1 MVLEGSRRRSRSPS
15 AVADAT
21 CCDGPIVELS
31 TPCMRHHGK
40 VPDSPVAL
48 ITFAA
53 GYVGPPLARLLA
65 TSGHRLVLH
74 APDDALVAELEAR
87 GTEVLVLPADDD
99 ASGDVLALDSAA
111 GCQALVD
118 AALERFGGLDAA
130 CLVTG
135 EIVVGRFLAAA
146 ADDWELVK
154 RKNLDMVF
162 HGLRAV
168 APPMVEAGRGQIVVF
183 TSASGARPEP
193 KVSLYSSTRAGAN
206 ALVRAVGL
214 ELAPTGVVVNAIGTN
229 YMDFPGFLKA
239 SGADRDPGRRAH
251 IEAQVPMRRLGTVEE
266 LGEFTAVLLDGR
278 SRFQTGQ
285 FFSFSGGWS
294 A

>member
-1 MVLEGSRRRSRSPS
+1 MLGVTAS
-15 AVADAT
+15 AEAGRQPPFV
-21 CCDGPIVELS
+21 
-31 TPCMRHHGK
+31 RHHGG

-74 APDDALVAELEAR
+74 APHQDLVDELEAG
-87 GTEVLVLPADDD
+87 GTEVLVLPPAGDSSPTD
-99 ASGDVLALDSAA
+99 AFELDTAS

-118 AALERFGGLDAA
+118 AVVERFGRLDAA

-135 EIVVGRFLAAA
+135 EIVVGRFLDAAV
-146 ADDWELVK
+146 DDWDLVK

-168 APPMVEAGRGQIVVF
+168 APPMVEVGHGQIVVF

-239 SGADRDPGRRAH
+239 SGADRDPERRAH

-266 LGEFTAVLLDGR
+266 LAEFTAVLLHGR